1 MYPRKTKQEIA
12 DAARRER
19 ELEARI
25 TDLSP
30 VIDGRKVILEASD
43 VIRQY
48 NQYDEVVTAVDR
60 AQLRVFVGEF
70 VAIVGASGSGKSTL
84 LHLCAGLDRPQAGS
98 IRVRGYKLEDM
109 DEDSLAKFRG
119 TYLGMIFQS
128 HHLIPHLTALE
139 NILVPTLMCGRGEL
153 SYEQN
158 LKMLVQSLDLADRL
172 HHLPSELS
180 GGQQQRVAIAR
191 ALINRPQILFADEPT
206 GNLDRANADEVLGL
220 LLRTREELG
229 CALVMVTHD
238 LSIAARADRVFKMEG
253 GQLRAWSNRR
263 DGILEGYAGGE
274 IE

>member
-12 DAARRER
+12 AQERRER
-19 ELEARI
+19 ELAERI

-30 VIDGRKVILEASD
+30 VIDGRKVILEVAD

-60 AQLRVFVGEF
+60 AQFRVFTGEF

-98 IRVRGYKLEDM
+98 IAVRGYRLEDM
-109 DEDSLAKFRG
+109 DENELAKFRG

-139 NILVPTLMCGRGEL
+139 NILVPTLMCGRDEL

-158 LKMLVQSLDLADRL
+158 LKMLVASLDLADRL

-206 GNLDRANADEVLGL
+206 GNLDRANADEVLSL
-220 LLRTREELG
+220 LLHTREELG

-253 GQLRAWSNRR
+253 GRLRAWNNHR
-263 DGILEGYAGGE
+263 DGILPGYAGGE
-274 IE
+274 E

>member
-1 MYPRKTKQEIA
+1 MYPRKTKQEL
-12 DAARRER
+12 AAKERRER
-19 ELEARI
+19 ELAERI

-30 VIDGRKVILEASD
+30 EIDGRKVILEVTD

-60 AQLRVFVGEF
+60 AQFRVFTGEF

-98 IRVRGYKLEDM
+98 ITVRGYRLEDM
-109 DEDSLAKFRG
+109 DEDGLAKFRG

-139 NILVPTLMCGRGEL
+139 NILVPTLMCGRDEL

-158 LKMLVQSLDLADRL
+158 LKMLVSSLDLADRL

-206 GNLDRANADEVLGL
+206 GNLDRANADEVLSL

-238 LSIAARADRVFKMEG
+238 LTIAARADRVFKMEG
-253 GQLRAWSNRR
+253 GKLRAWSNSR
-263 DGILEGYAGGE
+263 DGILPGYTDGE
-274 IE
+274 E

>member
-12 DAARRER
+12 EAARRER
-19 ELEARI
+19 ELAERI

-30 VIDGRKVILEASD
+30 VIDGRKVILEAMD

-48 NQYDEVVTAVDR
+48 HQYDEVVTAVDR
-60 AQLRVFVGEF
+60 AQLRVFTGEF

-98 IRVRGYKLEDM
+98 ITVRGYKLENM
-109 DEDSLAKFRG
+109 DEDGLAKFRG

-139 NILVPTLMCGRGEL
+139 NILVPTLMCSRDEL

-158 LKMLVQSLDLADRL
+158 LKMLVSSLDLADRL

-206 GNLDRANADEVLGL
+206 GNLDRANADEVLNL

-238 LSIAARADRVFKMEG
+238 LSIAAHADRVFKMEAG
-253 GQLRAWSNRR
+253 RLRAWSNTR
-263 DGILEGYAGGE
+263 DGILPGYTGGE
-274 IE
+274 NE